1 MNQELQ
7 QSKLRLSIGSNSFEN
22 INKSSIKKVREQKK
36 KQPLHNLNLN
46 IISQDDAERVIEA
59 DQLFEKYFSKKK

>member
-22 INKSSIKKVREQKK
+22 INKSSIKEQKK

-46 IISQDDAERVIEA
+46 IISQDDAES
-59 DQLFEKYFSKKK
+59 Y